1 MRTKTILEDFIVCEF
16 TGKKQK
22 RKDDRLNSFEANFSE
37 ALAIDNYQLR
47 YVAPSKFNDMT
58 DIERTLRKY
67 IKSEGMKI
75 YVSGNEES
83 EMFVNASCGYCA
95 IFLVN
100 KDIHE
105 TSDFRICALTHEL
118 GHYLDYKYN
127 FNYDSDAFNKFNETP
142 HDSLETETVAWA
154 YAKDILEVLGYTNWD
169 YFYDT
174 AITALST
181 YALGLSHIAKRY
193 LINMQQFKESRRNLS
208 YKIC

>member
-1 MRTKTILEDFIVCEF
+1 MRARTFVEDFIVNEF

-22 RKDDRLNSFEANFSE
+22 QKDDRLNSFEAKFAE
-37 ALAIDNYQLR
+37 ALAVDNYQLR
-47 YVAPSKFNDMT
+47 YVAPSKFKGVNN
-58 DIERTLRKY
+58 IEKVLRKY

-100 KDIHE
+100 KDINE
-105 TSDFRICALTHEL
+105 SSDFRICAIAHEL

-127 FNYDSDAFNKFNETP
+127 FNYDSDAFNSYNNTTER
-142 HDSLETETVAWA
+142 SLEAETVAWA
-154 YAKDILEVLGYTNWD
+154 YAKDILEILQYDNWD

-174 AITALST
+174 ALTALST
-181 YALGLSHIAKRY
+181 YSLGIISIARRY
-193 LINMQQFKESRRNLS
+193 LTNMQMFKDNRRNL
-208 YKIC
+208 YKVMC